1 MMKVTLSGP
10 ARIGGAR
17 KRPGDVV
24 DVDPVTLRHLEA
36 AGVIAADPDAT
47 RAVAASTPVG
57 AMTQAD
63 FEAAVAAT
71 AKVLAETMLDAAL
84 EEVVATVEAEK
95 NAALARAIEAEMQRD
110 MLQARVEELQHI
122 LAEQTD
128 TTPAAAAAE
137 TSSPA
142 AAPAAKPTRKSGGAA
157 KG

>member
-1 MMKVTLSGP
+1 MKVTLSGP
-10 ARIGGAR
+10 ARIGGQR

-24 DVDPVTLRHLEA
+24 DVDLLTLRHLEA
-36 AGVIAADPDAT
+36 AGVIAPELASAAAT
-47 RAVAASTPVG
+47 DTPVS
-57 AMTQAD
+57 AMTQAE

-95 NAALARAIEAEMQRD
+95 NAALARAVEAEAQRD
-110 MLQARVEELQHI
+110 LLQARVEELQHI

-128 TTPAAAAAE
+128 TTPAAAAAK

-142 AAPAAKPTRKSGGAA
+142 AAPAAKSTRKSGGAA